1 MDHQR
6 FSAIMQEFME
16 KEFLSIY
23 NHCQEKYSWNVNY
36 AYKGVL
42 MEFHLFNSKMQREFY
57 IRMKKNIPQFDI
69 AFWAEFGHYFGET
82 SASLPDFFE
91 DLVIFFI
98 HCFLSAISEKIL
110 AMNSTFGPITSEV
123 MESDRASM
131 ATFAITRAIDKTIV
145 KFKRPLTPITPN
157 ITAPNITPELYAR
170 GFSKNPSGFSKENLY
185 KPLQFSKENLD
196 KPLQA
201 PSKFS
206 KENLEAPSGFSK
218 ENLEKTLKEK
228 AESPFARS
236 VVSLQ
241 DTDDQNIDDYE
252 ITENDS
258 ISMVGKNQAVEKK
271 QTVGNNRL
279 EEITK
284 EQTRVSRGFLN
295 NLYKG
300 FGGNGDFDNGQNSE
314 TKSVSDFL

>member
-157 ITAPNITPELYAR
+157 ITAPSIAAPNITPELYAR
-170 GFSKNPSGFSKENLY
+170 GFSKNPSGFSKENLE
-185 KPLQFSKENLD
+185 KP
-196 KPLQA
+196 
-201 PSKFS
+201 
-206 KENLEAPSGFSK
+206 LEAPSVFSK
-218 ENLEKTLKEK
+218 ENLEKTPVNIPYGLKEK

-258 ISMVGKNQAVEKK
+258 ISMVGKNQTVGNNRTVEKK